1 MSEKITFQLGPLQI
15 PAHLPSILKENFD
28 NHYSVYYKRNSRSL
42 LNGLCDKYGSDKGQT
57 VNDGHP
63 YPWPS
68 HTYADFIERHFGHCR
83 MFVENVFECGLGTN
97 NPAVASNMTS
107 SGHPGASL
115 RVWRDY
121 FPSAQVY
128 GADIDR
134 EILFTEERIKTFFC
148 DQTSPEAIAA
158 LWSAV
163 GDVEFDIMIDDGL
176 HTFEAGVSL
185 FENSFHKL
193 RSEGVYIIEDV
204 PPQSLISFKQYFFSK
219 NYNYDFINLYRK
231 SVGSLGDNSLV
242 VVRKF

>member
-1 MSEKITFQLGPLQI
+1 MSDKITFQLGALRI
-15 PAHLPSILKENFD
+15 PSQLPSILEENFD
-28 NHYSVYYKRNSRSL
+28 NYYSVYYKRNSRSL
-42 LNGLCDKYGSDKGQT
+42 LNGLCDYYGSDKGQIA
-57 VNDGHP
+57 NNGHP

-97 NPAVASNMTS
+97 NPDLASNMTS
-107 SGHPGASL
+107 SGKPGASL

-121 FPSAQVY
+121 FPSGQIY

-148 DQTSPEAIAA
+148 DQTSTESIAA

-204 PPQSLISFKQYFFSK
+204 GPQSLLSFKEYFLNK

-231 SVGSLGDNSLV
+231 SVGDLGDNSLV